1 MNKKYEIGVN
11 EVKLTGVIEEIAYAY
26 TSFDEKFYSGKVMIK
41 RDNSEARDII
51 PVTISGKLIDCDSLE
66 VGTVVTITGQFRS
79 FNKIDEE
86 TQKRHLLL
94 SVFCKNIEIVDPDNS
109 FYENEIEL
117 KGYLCKNATFR
128 KTPKGREIADM
139 LLAVNRAYGKSDYIP
154 TISWGRNARYASN
167 MEVGTLVRVI
177 GRIQSR
183 TYIKKISET
192 ETEERVVY
200 EVSASKLIREE
211 AAVPTEEPIHEEESA
226 EAYDI
231 D

>member
-1 MNKKYEIGVN
+1 MVKKYEIGVN
-11 EVKLTGVIEEIAYAY
+11 EVKLTGVIEEVEYAY
-26 TSFDEKFYSGKVMIK
+26 TSFDEKFYNGKVMVK
-41 RDNSEARDII
+41 RDSSDARDYI

-66 VGTVVTITGQFRS
+66 AGTVVTITGQFRS
-79 FNKIDEE
+79 FNKIDQE

-94 SVFCKNIEIVDPDNS
+94 SVFCKNIEIVDPDDS
-109 FYENEIEL
+109 CYENEIEL

-154 TISWGRNARYASN
+154 TIAWGRNARYASN
-167 MEVGTLVRVI
+167 MEVGTLVKVI

-183 TYIKKISET
+183 TYLKKISET
-192 ETEERVVY
+192 ETEERTVY
-200 EVSASKLIREE
+200 EVSAAKLIREAE
-211 AAVPTEEPIHEEESA
+211 PVMEDAVPEEENSV